1 MDPQQPLVLPV
12 ESRTAERHG
21 PVDFYLPDDVSRPR
35 PAVLFVHGGP
45 VPAEVRPTP
54 RDWRLFKDYGSLT
67 AGRGL
72 VGATVDHR
80 LHSPMAYPTAAD
92 DVRAA
97 AESLRAHP
105 AVAADRVALWFFS
118 GGSLLAA
125 DWLRDPPPWLR
136 CVALTYPLL
145 APFPGWPVDPRFRP
159 AEAVTRAD
167 PPPLVL
173 TRVGLENPQVAEGV
187 AAFVA
192 AAPAAR
198 LEIVDVPRGHHG
210 FDYLDDDD
218 ASRAAITRAHDLVHA
233 ALS

>member
-1 MDPQQPLVLPV
+1 MDPQLPLVLPV
-12 ESRTAERHG
+12 EPRTAERRG
-21 PVDFYLPDDVSRPR
+21 PVDFYLPDDVTGPR

-45 VPAEVRPTP
+45 VPAEARPTP
-54 RDWRLFKDYGSLT
+54 RDWRLFQDYGSLT

-72 VGATVDHR
+72 VGATVDHQ
-80 LHSPMAYPTAAD
+80 LHTPMAYPAAAG

-105 AVAADRVALWFFS
+105 AVDAGRVALWFFS

-125 DWLRDPPPWLR
+125 DWLGDPPPWLR

-159 AEAVTRAD
+159 AEAVTRAG
-167 PPPLVL
+167 PPPMVL
-173 TRVGLENPQVAEGV
+173 TRVGREDPRVADGV

-192 AAPAAR
+192 AAPADR
-198 LEIVDVPRGHHG
+198 LVTIDVPQGQHG

-218 ASRAAITRAHDLVHA
+218 DSRAAITRAHDLVRA
-233 ALS
+233 ALA